1 VLNGEDEGT
10 LTHRHSGGP
19 TNDQQ
24 ENTWLNL
31 KQGKRELRGL
41 ETNRLCRMRCSR
53 QKEERLKEIVIVVQ
67 ETKTSGNGPGSL
79 IFLKGKPREPGNGV
93 GE

>member
-10 LTHRHSGGP
+10 LTHCHSGGP
-19 TNDQQ
+19 THDQQ

-31 KQGKRELRGL
+31 KQG
-41 ETNRLCRMRCSR
+41 
-53 QKEERLKEIVIVVQ
+53 KEERLKEIVIVVQ